1 MKTDDAPLA
10 VTSTGLV
17 LLNVTHIFGRDEP
30 RQLLARVPAS
40 ATVFVGVVLDA
51 DRIDVVLERLG
62 HGAREAAAFE
72 AGHLLRS
79 WRRINGA

>member
-1 MKTDDAPLA
+1 MKTGDAPLA

-40 ATVFVGVVLDA
+40 AAVSVGVVLDA
-51 DRIDVVLERLG
+51 DRIGD
-62 HGAREAAAFE
+62 GASEAAPT
-72 AGHLLRS
+72 R
-79 WRRINGA
+79 

>member
-17 LLNVTHIFGRDEP
+17 MLNVTHIFSRDEP
-30 RQLLARVPAS
+30 SRLLARVPAS

-51 DRIDVVLERLG
+51 NRIDVVLERIG
-62 HGAREAAAFE
+62 GGANEAAAFE
-72 AGHLLRS
+72 AGHLLKS
-79 WRRINGA
+79 WRRANGA